1 MVLVAFCPLFVH
13 TKSGR
18 RASGAAQAPGYQGE
32 PPRLAPAGRE
42 KPYSPA
48 SASFAACSAVVSA
61 STMGSNPP
69 LITESMAKFLLS
81 PVSR

>member
-32 PPRLAPAGRE
+32 TAHPAPAGRE
-42 KPYSPA
+42 RTYSPA

>member
-1 MVLVAFCPLFVH
+1 MVLAVFCLLFVH
-13 TKSGR
+13 TKSRR

-32 PPRLAPAGRE
+32 TAHLVPAGRE
-42 KPYSPA
+42 RTYSPA

-61 STMGSNPP
+61 SIMGSSPP